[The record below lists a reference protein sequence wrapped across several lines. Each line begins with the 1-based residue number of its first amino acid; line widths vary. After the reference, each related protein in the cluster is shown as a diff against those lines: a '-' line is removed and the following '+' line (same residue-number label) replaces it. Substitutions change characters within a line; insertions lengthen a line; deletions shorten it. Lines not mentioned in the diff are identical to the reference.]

1 MIITSVKKQ
10 KGYEFTSEMKDKYG
24 SIENLEDLFQ
34 KSNNMK
40 MYVDLRNWRYYE
52 THLNEEI
59 ETSESIVLNN
69 HC

>member
-1 MIITSVKKQ
+1 
-10 KGYEFTSEMKDKYG
+10 
-24 SIENLEDLFQ
+24 
-34 KSNNMK
+34 

>member
-10 KGYEFTSEMKDKYG
+10 KGYEFTSEMKDKHG